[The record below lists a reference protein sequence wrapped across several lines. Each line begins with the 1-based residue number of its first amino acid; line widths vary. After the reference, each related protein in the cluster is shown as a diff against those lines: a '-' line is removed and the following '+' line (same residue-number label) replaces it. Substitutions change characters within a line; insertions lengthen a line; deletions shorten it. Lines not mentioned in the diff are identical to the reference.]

1 MGAEFLLDSDVVR
14 VRLRQGCYARV
25 IADVLC
31 DGRMATNKIVTIAII
46 TVLVILIIAV
56 VVSKFR

>member
-1 MGAEFLLDSDVVR
+1 MLMDRFF
-14 VRLRQGCYARV
+14 
-25 IADVLC
+25 
-31 DGRMATNKIVTIAII
+31 RMATNKIVTVAII

>member
-1 MGAEFLLDSDVVR
+1 MVIDNP
-14 VRLRQGCYARV
+14 RQASLTDLAY
-25 IADVLC
+25 
-31 DGRMATNKIVTIAII
+31 RMATNKIITVAII

>member
-1 MGAEFLLDSDVVR
+1 MTGS
-14 VRLRQGCYARV
+14 
-25 IADVLC
+25 ADVF
-31 DGRMATNKIVTIAII
+31 DRRMATNKVVTIAII

>member
-1 MGAEFLLDSDVVR
+1 MKVR
-14 VRLRQGCYARV
+14 VC
-25 IADVLC
+25 ADLLC
-31 DGRMATNKIVTIAII
+31 RMATNKIVTVAII

>member
-1 MGAEFLLDSDVVR
+1 MSEVR
-14 VRLRQGCYARV
+14 V
-25 IADVLC
+25 ADHVL
-31 DGRMATNKIVTIAII
+31 RMATNKIVTVAII